1 MNEVTAVTADSF
13 QQAVL
18 QETRPV
24 LVDFWA
30 EWCGPCRRMSPIV
43 DEIAE
48 ETEAV
53 KVCKVNVDENPQLA
67 GLYHIQSVPTL
78 MLFRDGQ
85 PTASQAGLRSKQ
97 SILQMIGIHSGE
109 GNIS

>member
-1 MNEVTAVTADSF
+1 MKEVTAVTTDSF
-13 QQAVL
+13 KEAVL
-18 QETRPV
+18 QETKPV

-48 ETEAV
+48 ETEAI

-78 MLFRDGQ
+78 MVFRNGQ
-85 PTASQAGLRSKQ
+85 PTVSKAGLRSKQ
-97 SILQMIGIHSGE
+97 SILQMIGINS
-109 GNIS
+109 